1 MHLTDVPCTYVSAF
15 EGVNPPRARGGGAPV
30 GLGVKKEGTGERGGG
45 GGVARAKFGVAKFGA
60 EKSFTDA

>member
-15 EGVNPPRARGGGAPV
+15 EGVNPPRARGGGGTRWV
-30 GLGVKKEGTGERGGG
+30 GSEEGGYRGAGGG

-60 EKSFTDA
+60 EKTFTDA